1 MEEIFKNY
9 QFTFSAIG
17 AIGSMG
23 AVIISLWL
31 ACRTEKAKIK
41 AKLIIENKGDASIYN
56 ADFIAVEIINKS
68 SFPIYIELDSFYF
81 DEENIYT
88 YDFLDKDCPIHPIED
103 LGIRDSDGNYYNP
116 LGDKALKNYPV
127 ILNSHRKNVFYLGLK
142 DSIAEKFKKKL
153 KTFEAIKKSLQIKID
168 NKLYKIDLS
177 NEAKEFFSN
186 YLKKSES

>member
-1 MEEIFKNY
+1 
-9 QFTFSAIG
+9 
-17 AIGSMG
+17 
-23 AVIISLWL
+23 
-31 ACRTEKAKIK
+31 
-41 AKLIIENKGDASIYN
+41 
-56 ADFIAVEIINKS
+56 
-68 SFPIYIELDSFYF
+68 IELDSFYF